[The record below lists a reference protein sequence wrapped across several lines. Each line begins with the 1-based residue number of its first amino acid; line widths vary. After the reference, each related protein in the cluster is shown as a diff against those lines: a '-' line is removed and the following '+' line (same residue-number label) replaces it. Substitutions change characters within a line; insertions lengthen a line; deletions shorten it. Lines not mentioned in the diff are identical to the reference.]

1 MDAAAGAPRM
11 TTPTRSLP
19 FYTADAFAEE
29 PFGGN
34 PVAVI
39 PDATDLT
46 EREFQQIAR
55 EMNLSETVFVVP
67 PTDPAAIVKLRI
79 FTPTQEIPFAGHP
92 VIGTFFVLSSLQK
105 FPLTQPVTR
114 YVFECN
120 IGLFPVELHV
130 ANGQVDN
137 VIMTQPKPQFLG
149 TAESIQDLYEVSRAL
164 GMNKTAIAE
173 THLPIE
179 VVSTGLPVAIVPVR
193 TLTAVKSIQADP
205 AGVKEVCDKLG
216 ANGIMVFTPVTVEE
230 WAHVHTRMFAAP
242 IGIWEDPATGSASG
256 ALGAYLV
263 KNGVVDV
270 GPTTEVF
277 MEQGYEID
285 RPSRI
290 TVQVFSDDDA
300 IQEIKVGG
308 QAVMVAEG
316 KLLF

>member
-1 MDAAAGAPRM
+1 MA
-11 TTPTRSLP
+11 TPTRRIQ
-19 FYTADAFAEE
+19 FYKADVFADEA
-29 PFGGN
+29 FGGN
-34 PVAVI
+34 PVAVV
-39 PDATDLT
+39 PDAQGLTD
-46 EREFQQIAR
+46 REFQQIAR

-92 VIGTFFVLSSLQK
+92 VIGTFFVLSLLNR
-105 FPLTQPVTR
+105 FPLQEPVTR
-114 YVFECN
+114 FIFECN
-120 IGLFPVELHV
+120 IGLFPVELGV
-130 ANGQVDN
+130 FNGSVEQVIMSQPEPQFFETVDN
-137 VIMTQPKPQFLG
+137 L
-149 TAESIQDLYEVSRAL
+149 QDLYEISRAL
-164 GMNKTAIAE
+164 GLNKTNIVD

-179 VVSTGLPVAIVPVR
+179 IVSTGLPVLIVPIR
-193 TLTAVKSIQADP
+193 TLTAVKSIQVDLT
-205 AGVKEVCDKLG
+205 GTMEVCDRLG
-216 ANGIMVFTPVTVEE
+216 VNGMMVFTPITVED

-242 IGIWEDPATGSASG
+242 IGIIEDPATGSASG

-270 GPTTEVF
+270 GPTTEIM

-290 TVQVFSDDDA
+290 LVQVFSDDDK

>member
-1 MDAAAGAPRM
+1 MAAGSSRM

-92 VIGTFFVLSSLQK
+92 VIGTFFVLSALQK

-179 VVSTGLPVAIVPVR
+179 VVSTGLPVVIVPVR

-205 AGVKEVCDKLG
+205 AGITEVCDKLG

-230 WAHVHTRMFAAP
+230 WADVHTRMFAAP

>member
-1 MDAAAGAPRM
+1 M

-19 FYTADAFAEE
+19 FYKADVFAEE

-130 ANGQVDN
+130 VDGQVDGAM
-137 VIMTQPKPQFLG
+137 MTQPKPQFLG
-149 TAESIQDLYEVSRAL
+149 TVESIQDLYEISRAL
-164 GMNKTAIAE
+164 GVNKTAITE

-193 TLTAVKSIQADP
+193 TLTAVKSIRADP
-205 AGVKEVCDKLG
+205 AGTKEICDKLG
-216 ANGIMVFTPVTVEE
+216 ASGIMVFTTVTVEE
-230 WAHVHTRMFAAP
+230 WADVHTRMFAAP

-300 IQEIKVGG
+300 IQEVKVGG

>member
-1 MDAAAGAPRM
+1 MAWGSLRM

-19 FYTADAFAEE
+19 FYKADVFAEE

-67 PTDPAAIVKLRI
+67 PTDAAAVVKLRI

-92 VIGTFFVLSSLQK
+92 VIGTFFVLGSLQK
-105 FPLTQPVTR
+105 FPLAQPVTR

-130 ANGQVDN
+130 VDGR
-137 VIMTQPKPQFLG
+137 VDGVMMTQPKPQFLG
-149 TAESIQDLYEVSRAL
+149 TAESIQDLYEVSLAL
-164 GMNKTAIAE
+164 GVNKTAIAE
-173 THLPIE
+173 TRLPIE
-179 VVSTGLPVAIVPVR
+179 VVSTGLPVAIVPIR

-205 AGVKEVCDKLG
+205 AGIKEVCDKLG

-230 WAHVHTRMFAAP
+230 WADAHTRMFAAP

>member
-1 MDAAAGAPRM
+1 M
-11 TTPTRSLP
+11 TTPTRRLQ
-19 FYTADAFAEE
+19 FYKADVFADE

-39 PDATDLT
+39 PDAEDLT
-46 EREFQQIAR
+46 DREFQQIAR

-67 PTDPAAIVKLRI
+67 PTDPAAMAKLRI

-92 VIGTFFVLSSLQK
+92 VIGTFFVLSSLQR
-105 FPLTQPVTR
+105 FPLQEPVTR
-114 YVFECN
+114 FMFECN
-120 IGLFPVELHV
+120 IGVFPIELYVFKGQVAHV
-130 ANGQVDN
+130 A
-137 VIMTQPKPQFLG
+137 MFQPKPQFLG
-149 TAESIQDLYEVSRAL
+149 TVEGIQDLYEVGRAL
-164 GMNKTAIAE
+164 GVNKSMITE

-179 VVSTGLPVAIVPVR
+179 VVSTGLPVAIIPIR
-193 TLTAVKSIQADP
+193 TLTAVKSIEADLT
-205 AGVKEVCDKLG
+205 ATREVCEKLG
-216 ANGIMVFTPVTVEE
+216 ANGLMAFTTMTVED
-230 WAHVHTRMFAAP
+230 WASVHTRMFAAP
-242 IGIWEDPATGSASG
+242 IGISEDPATGSASG

-270 GPTTEVF
+270 GPTTEVII
-277 MEQGYEID
+277 EQGYEID

-308 QAVMVAEG
+308 QVVMVAEG